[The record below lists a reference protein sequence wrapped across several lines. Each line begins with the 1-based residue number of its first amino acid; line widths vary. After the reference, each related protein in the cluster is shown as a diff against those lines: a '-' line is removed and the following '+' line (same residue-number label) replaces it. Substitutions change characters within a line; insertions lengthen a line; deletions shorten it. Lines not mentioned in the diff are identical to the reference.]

1 MPLALEVLEARDAVG
16 VSVRRLVAA
25 GVVAFTRHLAAV
37 VVDFTHR
44 LAASIPAEELAL
56 SIRRFTASMDLL
68 RMAVRVA
75 LVIYRVFTVSLHML
89 CICMG

>member
-1 MPLALEVLEARDAVG
+1 MPLALEVLEAREAVG

-25 GVVAFTRHLAAV
+25 GVVAFTRHLAAA

-56 SIRRFTASMDLL
+56 SIRRFTVL